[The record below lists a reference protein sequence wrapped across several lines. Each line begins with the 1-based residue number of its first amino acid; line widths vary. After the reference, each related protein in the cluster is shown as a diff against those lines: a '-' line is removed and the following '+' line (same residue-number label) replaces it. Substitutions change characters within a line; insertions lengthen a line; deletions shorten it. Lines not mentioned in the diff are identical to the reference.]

1 VGASA
6 MPLNSRVHLCSLL
19 SLIYLLQQLQSLA
32 HSRSAYKHDICAFIV
47 GSALTN
53 TDACMDA
60 AIEQHSESFQ
70 CPICYELISSR
81 HKSRVLPCGHG
92 NVCEKDLTTLWKQA
106 QHSHAQLKC
115 PSQGCALP
123 NCPSVDRLPCVPRFI
138 PTCFCCNLL
147 RQIQLGAD

>member
-1 VGASA
+1 
-6 MPLNSRVHLCSLL
+6 
-19 SLIYLLQQLQSLA
+19 
-32 HSRSAYKHDICAFIV
+32 
-47 GSALTN
+47 
-53 TDACMDA
+53 MDE

-106 QHSHAQLKC
+106 QHSHTQPKC

-123 NCPSVDRLPCVPRFI
+123 NCPSVDRLPCVSRFI
-138 PTCFCCNLL
+138 PTCFCCN
-147 RQIQLGAD
+147 I